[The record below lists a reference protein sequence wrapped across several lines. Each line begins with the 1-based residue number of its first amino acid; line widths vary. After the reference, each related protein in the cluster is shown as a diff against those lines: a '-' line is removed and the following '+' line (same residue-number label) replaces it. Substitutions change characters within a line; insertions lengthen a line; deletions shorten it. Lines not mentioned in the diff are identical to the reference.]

1 MILIMRKIYLKL
13 IILFYVL
20 CCNTSILFAQ
30 KDIEQEKIGC
40 YCNTVEVEKSCH
52 RCGGKL
58 KSAVIKGKKKCP
70 NCKGSG
76 TVKSY
81 DNGRSVR
88 VKCTVEHNGY
98 DASVGGYFIYEYKSG
113 LKCENCGEEY
123 SR

>member
-13 IILFYVL
+13 IVLFYVL

-30 KDIEQEKIGC
+30 KDIEQEKIC
-40 YCNTVEVEKSCH
+40 
-52 RCGGKL
+52 CGGKL

>member
-1 MILIMRKIYLKL
+1 MKKIYLKL
-13 IILFYVL
+13 IVLFCVL

>member
-13 IILFYVL
+13 IVLFYVL

-98 DASVGGYFIYEYKSG
+98 DASVGGLSLIHI
-113 LKCENCGEEY
+113 
-123 SR
+123 

>member
-1 MILIMRKIYLKL
+1 MRKIYSKL
-13 IILFYVL
+13 IVLFYVL

-70 NCKGSG
+70 NI
-76 TVKSY
+76 VKAP
-81 DNGRSVR
+81 
-88 VKCTVEHNGY
+88 EL
-98 DASVGGYFIYEYKSG
+98 
-113 LKCENCGEEY
+113 LKATIMED
-123 SR
+123 R

>member
-13 IILFYVL
+13 IVLFYVL
-20 CCNTSILFAQ
+20 CCNTS
-30 KDIEQEKIGC
+30 
-40 YCNTVEVEKSCH
+40 
-52 RCGGKL
+52 
-58 KSAVIKGKKKCP
+58 KKKCP

>member
-13 IILFYVL
+13 IVLFYVL

-58 KSAVIKGKKKCP
+58 KSAV
-70 NCKGSG
+70 
-76 TVKSY
+76 
-81 DNGRSVR
+81 R